1 MTNNAG
7 FTLAHKILALGI
19 IAIATVFAYG
29 DIVNHQFLHWDDML
43 YIHNNKYIH
52 NLNGAN
58 LYWMFTNY
66 DVGNWHP
73 LTWLSLA
80 LDFSVWGY
88 NPLAFKLVN
97 LGIHIIN
104 SVLVYHLVFTL
115 LQLTQRNYHAQGHTL
130 FSRVSQQ
137 ELTVASLLVA
147 LLFAI
152 HPQHVESVSWI
163 AERKEVLCGLFFL
176 ATILAYIQY
185 RVTNNKKW
193 LTTTTI
199 LFFCSLMAKPMAVTL
214 PLVLILIDIYP
225 LKVIDKASPLK
236 QNLAQLLKNKWIL
249 FLLSTFVALI
259 TLFTQRHG
267 IQGSEHLS
275 LDSRI
280 VNACMTLV
288 LYVYKF
294 IWPANLSPFY
304 PFHPWSTEPNLFSLI
319 PVLLVIL
326 LITASVVLARKK
338 IYYPLA
344 ILLYIIITL
353 LPVIG
358 LIKVGSQAAAD
369 RYTYLSLLS
378 LIAMLGGYISAI
390 LHLAK
395 DRILIKVA
403 SSTALCLIVVTF
415 GFFTFQQN
423 KIWQTDF
430 TLWEKAIAL
439 YPGLA
444 DRAYSN
450 LGEVHLNQGNYS
462 QAINYFHK
470 ALAIQPENSAILE
483 KTGKAHERLN
493 NDKLAA
499 YYFNVIIHL
508 HPEVYRGYMLLGDL
522 YYSRRNVDQAKAMYN
537 KAFSLTP
544 DSTATLQRKALVD
557 YLDGN
562 LQSALQKI
570 DYLLMISPDN
580 IGGLQ
585 LSAKIHL
592 KAKNINKAAESANR
606 ILDLK
611 PDDSFAKEL
620 LNTIQQKPG

>member
-1 MTNNAG
+1 MTENAG
-7 FTLAHKILALGI
+7 FTLSRRILAFGI
-19 IAIATVFAYG
+19 IAMATVIAYG
-29 DIVNHQFLHWDDML
+29 DLVNHQFLQWDDML
-43 YIHNNKYIH
+43 YIHNNKYTH
-52 NLNGAN
+52 NLSGAN

-88 NPLAFKLVN
+88 NPLAFKSVN
-97 LGIHIIN
+97 LAIHIIN
-104 SVLVYHLVFTL
+104 SVLVYYLVFAL
-115 LQLTQRNYHAQGHTL
+115 LQQAQRNYHAQRHTL
-130 FSRVSQQ
+130 FSRVTQR
-137 ELTVASLLVA
+137 ELTIASLLAA

-176 ATILAYIQY
+176 ATILAYIKHK
-185 RVTNNKKW
+185 VTNSKNW
-193 LTTTTI
+193 LTITTI

-214 PLVLILIDIYP
+214 PVVLILIDIYP
-225 LKVIDKASPLK
+225 LKVIDKAAPLN
-236 QNLAQLLKNKWIL
+236 QNLVQLLKNKWIL
-249 FLLSTFVALI
+249 FLLSIIAALI
-259 TLFTQRHG
+259 TLFAQRHG
-267 IQGSEHLS
+267 IQGGEYLS
-275 LDSRI
+275 LESRI
-280 VNACMTLV
+280 INACMTLV

-304 PFHPWSTEPNLFSLI
+304 PFHPWSIEPSLFSLI
-319 PVLLVIL
+319 PVVVIL
-326 LITASVVLARKK
+326 MLIVAFVVLAKK
-338 IYYPLA
+338 SIYFPLA
-344 ILLYIIITL
+344 ALIYIVITL

-369 RYTYLSLLS
+369 RYTYLPLLS
-378 LIAMLGGYISAI
+378 LFVVLGAYTSII
-390 LHLAK
+390 LHATQEK
-395 DRILIKVA
+395 LIFKITFFA
-403 SSTALCLIVVTF
+403 AIATIAVTF
-415 GFFTFQQN
+415 GMFTFQQN
-423 KIWQTDF
+423 KIWKTDF
-430 TLWEKAIAL
+430 TLWEKAITL

-444 DRAYSN
+444 GRAYSN
-450 LGEVHLNQGNYS
+450 LGEVYLNQGDYS
-462 QAINYFHK
+462 QAIHYFHK
-470 ALAIQPENSAILE
+470 ALAIQPENTFVLE
-483 KTGKAHERLN
+483 QTGKAHVRLS

-499 YYFNVIIHL
+499 HYFSTIVRL
-508 HPEVYRGYMLLGDL
+508 HPEAYRGYMLLGDL
-522 YYSRRNVDQAKAMYN
+522 FYSRKIVEQARTMYN
-537 KAFSLTP
+537 KAFSLMP

-562 LQSALQKI
+562 LQSALQKV

-592 KAKNINKAAESANR
+592 KANNINEATESVNR
-606 ILDLK
+606 ILELK